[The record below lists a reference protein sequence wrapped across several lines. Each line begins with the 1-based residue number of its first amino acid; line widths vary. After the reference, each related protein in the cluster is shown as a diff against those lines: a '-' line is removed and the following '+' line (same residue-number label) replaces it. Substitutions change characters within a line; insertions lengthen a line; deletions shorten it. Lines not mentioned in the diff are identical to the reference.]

1 MNQPSLLSPVTPPTR
16 DGIDLR
22 CCDVA
27 DMLVSLT
34 EIPALIIVDAPW
46 DYVQKIGATRA
57 DNHYECLR
65 QPGIAAHMRLAAKTG
80 APRCA
85 FWITGPQVGEW
96 NEQDHGWG
104 RVVTTGAWVKSDP
117 DDSGHYGQGYH
128 WAGCSELVY
137 VYTQGSAYTDRSQPL
152 RNAWHWPPGEHSEKP
167 VGWQRQW
174 LRRWTKPGDLVVG
187 MYAGRG
193 SDARACLLEGRRYCG
208 AEINP
213 ERHAAALALLAQVR
227 TT

>member
-1 MNQPSLLSPVTPPTR
+1 MTQPNLLSPVAPPTR

-22 CCDVA
+22 RCDVA
-27 DMLVSLT
+27 DMLGSLT
-34 EIPALIIVDAPW
+34 ETPALIIVDAPW
-46 DYVQKIGATRA
+46 SYSQQFGDTPPYPPLT
-57 DNHYECLR
+57 
-65 QPGIAAHMRLAAKTG
+65 QPDIAHHMRLAVATG

-137 VYTQGSAYTDRSQPL
+137 VYTQGSAHTDRSYPL
-152 RNAWHWPPGEHSEKP
+152 RNAWHSPPGEHSEKP
-167 VGWQRQW
+167 VEWQRQW

-187 MYAGRG
+187 MYAGRA
-193 SDARACLLEGRRYCG
+193 SDARACLLEGRRYVG
-208 AEINP
+208 AEIDP
-213 ERHAAALALLAQVR
+213 KRHAAALALLAQVR